1 MKTAFIFGG
10 ALTAIQ
16 EQVMRES
23 KGSLVLAS
31 ADLSSFETVVIGRG
45 VKAPTGD
52 FEVIDF
58 SDFSTVK
65 KKKLSIPKV
74 AVSSASD

>member
-10 ALTAIQ
+10 ALTAAQAQAI
-16 EQVMRES
+16 REA

-31 ADLSSFETVVIGRG
+31 DDLSEFKTVVIGHG

-52 FEVIDF
+52 FEVIDLG
-58 SDFSTVK
+58 DFSAAK
-65 KKKLSIPKV
+65 EKKLITPKA
-74 AVSSASD
+74 AVSSTSD